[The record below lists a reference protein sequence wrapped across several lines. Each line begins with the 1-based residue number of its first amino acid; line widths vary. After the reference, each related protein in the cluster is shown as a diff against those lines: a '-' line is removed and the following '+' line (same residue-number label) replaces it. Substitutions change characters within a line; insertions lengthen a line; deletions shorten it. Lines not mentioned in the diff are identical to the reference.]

1 MIPDTKI
8 DPDTIGQMVAEGIAI
23 INEHAD
29 AADGQE
35 LERWLADE
43 AKTGNALR
51 PLQQLTPIAR
61 ELLDDAS
68 IINDTEKQMRVAVA
82 HDALSGLLSLYGIEA

>member
-23 INEHAD
+23 INEHTD
-29 AADGQE
+29 ANDGYN
-35 LERWLADE
+35 LEQWLADE
-43 AKTGNALR
+43 AKSGNALR
-51 PLQQLTPIAR
+51 PLQQLMPIAR

-68 IINDTEKQMRVAVA
+68 IINDADKQTRVAVA
-82 HDALSGLLSLYGIEA
+82 HDALSGLLSLYGIEV

>member
-23 INEHAD
+23 INEHTD
-29 AADGQE
+29 AADGYT
-35 LERWLADE
+35 LERWFDDE
-43 AKTGNALR
+43 TKSGNALR
-51 PLQQLTPIAR
+51 PLQRLMPIAR

-68 IINDTEKQMRVAVA
+68 IINDPGKQLRVAVA
-82 HDALSGLLSLYGIEA
+82 HDALSGLLSVFAIEA